1 MNDQNDVLD
10 IKKKKMLFSYY
21 VVKLVRLY
29 LVEIEVDNVLDM
41 IKGQKVNEKDAW
53 DVPVHKVELVINK
66 MSSKEDFTKQHWTIQ
81 SEALANWS

>member
-1 MNDQNDVLD
+1 MNDHNDVLD

-41 IKGQKVNEKDAW
+41 IKGQKVN
-53 DVPVHKVELVINK
+53 PNI
-66 MSSKEDFTKQHWTIQ
+66 F
-81 SEALANWS
+81 